1 MPLGLPLSGAWLV
14 LFGGRWSWVWVC
26 VGEGEIPRMGS
37 PWAWG
42 NIGECVGVTCGLQ
55 RKGKRPANSALLLF
69 EEGEEEEEDY

>member
-1 MPLGLPLSGAWLV
+1 
-14 LFGGRWSWVWVC
+14 VWVC
-26 VGEGEIPRMGS
+26 VGEGEGEGEIPRMGS

-69 EEGEEEEEDY
+69 EEGEEEEQYY